1 MYKSGTLKKTI
12 VVAAAA
18 GFVITTSFGTVS
30 AGQVYNDSTV
40 GVSSALDRYINHIT
54 ENNDGSYA
62 DATATDAK
70 TVVVKTQSTKAAG
83 DKAAQKTEKT
93 TDKKNTTKKKTNTK
107 TDNKTTD
114 SKQAKK
120 ADTAEKEDKIK
131 YPEFEGKC
139 IAISTDYVNIRSE
152 AGTDSDVIGIIGSNG
167 VATVEEKG
175 SEWTKVVSGDCEG
188 YIRNDLLVYGDDA
201 GEYAEANC
209 SKKATVSTDTL
220 NVREDADADSDCVTQ
235 VGMGQTFDILSQN
248 DGWIQIALDDSTSGY
263 VSADYIDYTYDLDTA
278 KSMEQVQEEIASQQ
292 TADSQEDSQDTTDD
306 QTTDGSED
314 TADDQTADGSED
326 AADDQ
331 TADGSQDTV
340 DDQTAD
346 DGEDTVDDQTAD
358 GSEDAADDQTADG
371 SQDAT
376 DDQTADDSQD
386 ASDDQTADDS
396 QDASDDQTADDS
408 EDTTDDQTAD
418 DSEDTADDQTA
429 DDSENTADDQTA
441 DDSEDAA
448 DDQTTDDSQ
457 DAADDQT
464 ADAAAPSGQTGV
476 DLANY
481 ATQFVGNP
489 YVYGGSSLTDG
500 ADCSGFVMAV
510 YAQFGYSLP
519 HSAGMQS
526 DYGTRVDT
534 SSLEPGDI
542 LFYGDGSIE
551 HCAIYIG
558 DGMIVHASTEE
569 TGIKISSAFYRDP
582 MCAVRL
588 IGQ

>member
-331 TADGSQDTV
+331 TADGSQD
-340 DDQTAD
+340 
-346 DGEDTVDDQTAD
+346 
-358 GSEDAADDQTADG
+358 
-371 SQDAT
+371 AT

-418 DSEDTADDQTA
+418 DSED
-429 DDSENTADDQTA
+429 TADDQTA

>member
-70 TVVVKTQSTKAAG
+70 TVAVKTQSTMAAG

-93 TDKKNTTKKKTNTK
+93 TDKKNTTKEKTNTK

-314 TADDQTADGSED
+314 TA
-326 AADDQ
+326 
-331 TADGSQDTV
+331 
-340 DDQTAD
+340 
-346 DGEDTVDDQTAD
+346 DDQTAD